1 MEERFQV
8 LGRKCIN
15 GHKMNLNH
23 GIEQRSQN
31 RRGYTTLWHIVLVYV
46 IKLQIYKTKMQ
57 AIADRD
63 LGKK

>member
-8 LGRKCIN
+8 LGCKCIN

-57 AIADRD
+57 AIVDLD
-63 LGKK
+63 LG